1 MELKEYI
8 APLRRWWWLILIAT
22 LIAGGVSYIAA
33 SRQPSQFRA
42 RTTLMI
48 GRAIDNPNPSG
59 TEFWLTQQLAQTYA
73 EIAKRDPVRF
83 GTMASLSLD
92 RLPDFSV
99 QAVEQTQLIEISV
112 IDEEP
117 TRAQSVANELARQL
131 ILQSPTSPELEDQ
144 SRISFIN
151 KQLDGLEGDIS
162 ATEGEISE
170 KQDELANEFNARQI
184 TDLRTQISAL
194 QSKLT
199 TLQANYANLLAN
211 TTQGA
216 INTLSTIEESSLPTL
231 PIGPNTFT
239 IVALAVAIGFTMAVA
254 AAYLLEYLDD
264 SVATAEDVTR
274 ITGLATLAGIAKIDD
289 ANDANKLIAITQP
302 RSPTTEAYRVL
313 RTGIQFSSVDRP
325 DKASLMVTSA
335 NPAEGKSVTVANLA
349 IVMAQAGH
357 NVLVVDG
364 DLRRPVQHKLFG
376 LRNKSGLTRLLLE
389 LNIEGS
395 QNEILVP
402 ILRAVQPTAI
412 DGLHVLT
419 SGPIPP
425 NPSELLGSIKMQLA
439 IKSVTEHFNYVI
451 IDSPPVL
458 AVTDAIVLSQC
469 TDGVL
474 LVVDAGNTRKPQLEQ
489 AIERLQSG
497 STHMI
502 GVLLNRLTPRTD
514 DYYSYYNYQSSYYDD
529 DQEALDSNDS
539 SSSGRINRRRRRRKP
554 TKVASET
561 T

>member
-22 LIAGGVSYIAA
+22 LIAGGVSYFAA

-59 TEFWLTQQLAQTYA
+59 SEFWLTQQLAQTYT
-73 EIAKRDPVRF
+73 EIAKRDPVRL
-83 GTMASLSLD
+83 GTMSSLSLD

-117 TRAQSVANELARQL
+117 ARAQSVANELARQL

-144 SRISFIN
+144 SRKSFIN
-151 KQLDGLEGDIS
+151 EQLDGLEKDIS
-162 ATEGEISE
+162 ATEEEISE
-170 KQDELANEFNARQI
+170 KQDELANVFNARQI

-211 TTQGA
+211 TSQGA
-216 INTLSTIEESSLPTL
+216 INTLSIIEESSLPTL

-239 IVALAVAIGFTMAVA
+239 IVALAVAIGFTMAIA

-264 SVATAEDVTR
+264 SVATAEEVTR
-274 ITGLATLAGIAKIDD
+274 ITGLATLAGIAKIDEAD
-289 ANDANKLIAITQP
+289 GANKLIAMTQP

-325 DKASLMVTSA
+325 DKGSLMVTSA
-335 NPAEGKSVTVANLA
+335 NPGEGKSVTVANLA

-357 NVLVVDG
+357 NVLIVDG

-376 LRNKSGLTRLLLE
+376 LRNNSGLTRLLLE
-389 LNIEGS
+389 LDSDGS
-395 QNEILVP
+395 NNEILVS

-412 DGLHVLT
+412 DGLHILT

-425 NPSELLGSIKMQLA
+425 NPSELLGSSKMQLA
-439 IKSVTEHFNYVI
+439 VSSVTDYFDYVI
-451 IDSPPVL
+451 FDSPPVL
-458 AVTDAIVLSQC
+458 AVTDATVLSQR

-474 LVVDAGNTRKPQLEQ
+474 LVIDAGSTRKPQLEK
-489 AIERLQSG
+489 AIEHLESG
-497 STHMI
+497 SAHMV
-502 GVLLNRLTPRTD
+502 GVLLNRLTPRTEGYD
-514 DYYSYYNYQSSYYDD
+514 SYYYYRSSYYDD
-529 DQEALDSNDS
+529 DQGAADSKDS
-539 SSSGRINRRRRRRKP
+539 SSSGRINSRLRRRKSG
-554 TKVASET
+554 KVVSET
-561 T
+561 G

>member
-59 TEFWLTQQLAQTYA
+59 TEFWLTQQLAQTYT

-162 ATEGEISE
+162 ATEGEISA

-211 TTQGA
+211 TSQGA
-216 INTLSTIEESSLPTL
+216 INTLSIIEESSLPTL

-289 ANDANKLIAITQP
+289 ADDANKLIAITQP

-335 NPAEGKSVTVANLA
+335 NPAEGKSVSVANLA

-376 LRNKSGLTRLLLE
+376 LRNNSGLTRLLLE
-389 LNIEGS
+389 LDIDGS
-395 QNEILVP
+395 DNEILVS
-402 ILRAVQPTAI
+402 ILRAVQPTTI

-425 NPSELLGSIKMQLA
+425 NPSELLGSQKMEDFITRL
-439 IKSVTEHFNYVI
+439 KSDFDIVLF
-451 IDSPPVL
+451 DSPPVI
-458 AVTDAIVLSQC
+458 AVTDAAVLSNK
-469 TDGVL
+469 
-474 LVVDAGNTRKPQLEQ
+474 VDAVFLVLSAGQTNRDALYRTKLLLENVDANVVGGILNNVEQ
-489 AIERLQSG
+489 GGKFSG
-497 STHMI
+497 SYH
-502 GVLLNRLTPRTD
+502 
-514 DYYSYYNYQSSYYDD
+514 YYYQEYS
-529 DQEALDSNDS
+529 DSKS
-539 SSSGRINRRRRRRKP
+539 
-554 TKVASET
+554 
-561 T
+561 